1 MTALRFPKRL
11 SLGALPADL
20 QEALRGLTANDLP
33 ADGSKPE
40 NTIEIEASFTAENLG
55 WVGAGN
61 EEDVRR
67 ATEAAR
73 EAQRSWVH
81 VPSSERK
88 AIFLKFHDLVL
99 KHRELLMD
107 IVQLETGKNRASA
120 FDEVMDVAN
129 NSRYY
134 ANNAE
139 KILRPKRRRSAVPV
153 FAKSRQHFQPVGVVG
168 QISPWNYPLTL
179 GISDALPA
187 LIAGNAVV
195 AKPDSATPF
204 TSLLVFGLLFEAGLP
219 RELVQLVTGSGRVV
233 GSAISETCDFLMF
246 TGSTATGKIL
256 GATAGS
262 RLIGF
267 SAELG
272 GKNPLIVA
280 ADAKMDYTVRGVA
293 DACYSNS
300 GQLCVSIERV
310 YVERAVYEEF
320 TAKFADAVRAMTI
333 GPGFDWQVK
342 MGSLASQ
349 QQLDTVTGYVD
360 DAVAKGARVLAGAN
374 ARPDLGPYFYEP
386 TVLADV
392 PEDAKLRTEEVFGP
406 VVFVEPVDD
415 LVAAVEA
422 ANDTAYGLNASVFAS
437 SETAQRIAPQIRAG
451 SVSINDGYTA
461 AWSAIDNTS
470 GGMKESGMGGRHG
483 AAGLLKY
490 TDSQNITEQRWMSMR
505 GPEGLGAKAYAGIMS
520 AALSAGK
527 KLRLLP

>member
-11 SLGALPADL
+11 SLGALPADF
-20 QEALRGLTANDLP
+20 QEALRGLSANKLP

-40 NTIEIEASFTAENLG
+40 KTIDVEVSFTAEHLG
-55 WVGAGN
+55 WVGSGD
-61 EEDVRR
+61 EEDVHR
-67 ATEAAR
+67 AVDAAR
-73 EAQRSWVH
+73 QAQRSWAH
-81 VPSSERK
+81 VPFSERK
-88 AIFLKFHDLVL
+88 AILLRFHDAVL
-99 KHRELLMD
+99 KNRELLMD
-107 IVQLETGKNRASA
+107 MVQLETGKNRASA

-139 KILRPKRRRSAVPV
+139 KILSPKRRRSAVPV
-153 FAKSRQHFQPVGVVG
+153 LAKSRQHFQPVGVVG

-219 RELVQLVTGSGRVV
+219 RDLVQLVTGSGRVV
-233 GSAISETCDFLMF
+233 GSEIANTCDFLMF

-280 ADAKMDYTVRGVA
+280 ADAKMDYTVRGVV

-310 YVERAVYEEF
+310 YVERPVYEEF
-320 TAKFADAVRAMTI
+320 SAKFADAVRAMTL
-333 GPGFDWQVK
+333 GPGFDWEVA

-349 QQLDTVTGYVD
+349 QQLDTVTSYVD
-360 DAVAKGARVLAGAN
+360 DAVAKGARVLAGGK

-392 PEDAKLRTEEVFGP
+392 PADAKLRTEEVFGP
-406 VVFVEPVDD
+406 VVFVEVVDD
-415 LVAAVEA
+415 LVAAVNA
-422 ANDTAYGLNASVFAS
+422 ANDTVYGLNASVFAS
-437 SETAQRIAPQIRAG
+437 PETGHRIAPQIRAG

-470 GGMKESGMGGRHG
+470 GGMKDSGMGGRHG

-505 GPEGLGAKAYAGIMS
+505 GPESLGAKAYARIMS
-520 AALSAGK
+520 TALLAGK
-527 KLRLLP
+527 KLRMLP